1 MSVTKPQQEEY
12 AQNGVVCIRSAIS
25 DSLVVRIRS
34 EIDQHLIRES
44 AMELGGEEIPL
55 DNEIKPDS
63 AHKSWQAFNGW
74 KKYASY
80 RELVFGSP
88 LPAIA
93 AELMNAV
100 QVQLLYDHSFNKEP
114 GSPVPVPWH
123 HDLTFWP
130 VSGSQ
135 ICSVW
140 VALDEVTT
148 ESGAV
153 CFVRAS
159 HRWEQRFRPSLELNS
174 ETAKIANM
182 LLEPCPNYFEVPGAE
197 LISWNMLPGDALV
210 FSALTL
216 HGSRGNNSK
225 TKSRRAISPRF
236 IGEDVRFVEGVHVLT
251 PLLDPTPWLSAGA
264 HLVGPD
270 FPVAW
275 TR

>member
-1 MSVTKPQQEEY
+1 MPVTKLQQDEY
-12 AQNGVVCIRSAIS
+12 AENGVVCIRNAINS
-25 DSLVVRIRS
+25 SLVAKLRN
-34 EIDQHLIRES
+34 EIDQLLCGES

-55 DNEIKPDS
+55 DTDIKPDPG
-63 AHKSWQAFNGW
+63 HKSWQAFNGW

-88 LPAIA
+88 LPVIA
-93 AELMNAV
+93 ADLMKSDR
-100 QVQLLYDHSFNKEP
+100 VQLLYDHSFNKEP

-135 ICSVW
+135 ICSAW

-159 HRWEQRFRPSLELNS
+159 HLWEQRFRPSLELNA
-174 ETAKIANM
+174 ETARIANM
-182 LLEPCPNYFEVPGAE
+182 LLEPSPDYFEVPGAE
-197 LISWNMLPGDALV
+197 LISWDMLPGDALV

-216 HGSRGNNSK
+216 HGSRGNYSA

-275 TR
+275 AR

>member
-1 MSVTKPQQEEY
+1 MPVTKLQQDEY
-12 AQNGVVCIRSAIS
+12 AENGVVCIRNAINS
-25 DSLVVRIRS
+25 SLVAKLRT
-34 EIDQHLIRES
+34 EIDQLLCSES
-44 AMELGGEEIPL
+44 AIELGGEEIPL
-55 DNEIKPDS
+55 DTDIKPDS
-63 AHKSWQAFNGW
+63 GNKSWQAFNGW

-93 AELMNAV
+93 ADLMKSDR
-100 QVQLLYDHSFNKEP
+100 VQLLYDHSFNKEP

-159 HRWEQRFRPSLELNS
+159 HLWEQRFRPSLELNP
-174 ETAKIANM
+174 ETARIANM
-182 LLEPCPNYFEVPGAE
+182 LLEPSPDYFEVRGAD
-197 LISWNMLPGDALV
+197 LISWDMLPGDALV

-216 HGSRGNNSK
+216 HGSRGNYST

-275 TR
+275 AR